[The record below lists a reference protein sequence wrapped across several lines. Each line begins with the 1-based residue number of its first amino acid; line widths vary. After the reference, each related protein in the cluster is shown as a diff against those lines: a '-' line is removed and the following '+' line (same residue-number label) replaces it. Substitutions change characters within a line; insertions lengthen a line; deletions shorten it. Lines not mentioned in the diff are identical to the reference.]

1 MPSLWIDALKQFNF
15 ERGAWSIPRKG
26 SDDYVKVRA
35 LMADKAGKDA
45 KKVEASAKKAES
57 PKMIKEHERL
67 TKVLEQGAKGGKDV
81 KKVLAKEAKIQKKE
95 LKEMKK

>member
-15 ERGAWSIPRKG
+15 ERGAWSIPRKD

-45 KKVEASAKKAES
+45 KKAES

-67 TKVLEQGAKGGKDV
+67 AKVLEQGAKGGKDV